1 MILADKSVGDLFSVF
16 QQQLQPLY
24 PAEEIRSML
33 FRLFEHH
40 LGWSRADVHLK
51 KAASLNEPS
60 YKIFE
65 DALEQLH
72 RSVPIQYIIGS
83 TQFLGLNLRVTPDVL
98 IPRPETEE
106 LASLVIQ
113 DHEQTQLADHSF
125 LDIGT
130 GSGCLALALKD
141 AFRHSGVTA
150 IDNSQAAL
158 EIARQ
163 NASKNQLFVDFRY
176 VDILRIETSLE
187 FTWFNTIISNPPY
200 IPESDKTQMHANVL
214 DHEPSSALFVPDENP
229 LIFYQAIADFS
240 MKHLKHSGILYVEI
254 HERFGQT
261 CVSLLMKTG
270 FQKIDVMKDMQG
282 NDRFIRATI

>member
-1 MILADKSVGDLFSVF
+1 MILAEKSVGDLFSVF

-51 KAASLNEPS
+51 KATLLNEPS
-60 YKIFE
+60 QKIFE
-65 DALEQLH
+65 NALEQLH

-83 TQFLGLNLRVTPDVL
+83 TKFLGLSLRITPAVL

-106 LASLVIQ
+106 LAALVIQ
-113 DHEQTQLADHSF
+113 DHEQMQLPDPSF

-130 GSGCLALALKD
+130 GSGCLALAIKD

-158 EIARQ
+158 EIAMQ
-163 NASKNQLFVDFRY
+163 NASKNQLCVDFRR
-176 VDILRIETSLE
+176 VDILHTETSLE

-200 IPESDKTQMHANVL
+200 IPESDKTKMHANVL
-214 DHEPSSALFVPDENP
+214 DHEPASALFVPDENP
-229 LIFYQAIADFS
+229 LLFYQAIADFS

-261 CVSLLMKTG
+261 CVSILKKAG
-270 FQKIDVMKDMQG
+270 FQKIDVLKDMQG
-282 NDRFIRATI
+282 KDRFIRASI

>member
-1 MILADKSVGDLFSVF
+1 MILAEKSVGDLFSVF

-51 KAASLNEPS
+51 KATSLNEPS
-60 YKIFE
+60 QKIFE
-65 DALEQLH
+65 DALEKLH

-83 TQFLGLNLRVTPDVL
+83 TQFLGLNLLVTPDVL

-106 LASLVIQ
+106 LAALVIQ
-113 DHEQTQLADHSF
+113 DQEQMQIPDHSF

-130 GSGCLALALKD
+130 GSGCLALAIKD

-163 NASKNQLFVDFRY
+163 NASKNQLYIDFRC
-176 VDILRIETSLE
+176 VDILHTETSLE

-200 IPESDKTQMHANVL
+200 IPESDKTKMHANVL
-214 DHEPSSALFVPDENP
+214 DHEPASALFVPDENP
-229 LIFYQAIADFS
+229 LLFYQAIADFS

-261 CVSLLMKTG
+261 CVSILKKAG
-270 FQKIDVMKDMQG
+270 FQKIDVLKDMQG
-282 NDRFIRATI
+282 KDRFIRASI